1 MTRSADEIRREF
13 LEFFRSKG
21 HAIVPSAPV
30 VPHDDP
36 TLLFTNAGMN
46 QFKDVFLATGTRDYQ
61 RVANT
66 QKCIRAGGKHND
78 LDDVGHDTYHHT
90 FFEMLGNWSFGDY
103 FKKEAIEW
111 AWELLTEVWGLDK
124 SRLHAT
130 YFGGLEKSGIEKG
143 GIQKGTEARRHEGT
157 QGSARVS
164 PASTCGTGVSPVE
177 WELEPDYESRDLW
190 ATVTDIDPSHIHPGN
205 MKDNFWE
212 MGETGPCGPCSEI
225 HIDLTPDNSGAQLVN
240 AGDPRVIELWN
251 LVFIQFNRGRDRKL
265 TPLPARH
272 VDTGMGFERLTA
284 LLQGK
289 TSNYDTDVFT
299 PIFEAIRDVTGAPP
313 YAGTL
318 PEPNRDREG
327 AARRVDDPQI
337 MIDVSYRVIADH
349 IRCLTFA
356 LTDGAVPDREGRGFV
371 LRRILRRAVFYGRQ
385 YLNMHEPFLF
395 RLVPIVADV
404 MADAFAELRTAH
416 AGKNVEYVAELI
428 REEEESFYRTLDR
441 GIELFQ
447 EAVAE
452 AVGRA
457 IADDEGGRLVTV
469 TRDPLSRQKFWRL
482 HFTHREG
489 PVAFSEFN
497 PEVIEAWTR
506 RTPVLSG
513 KDAFKLHDT
522 YGFPIDLTQIMA
534 DEKGLRV
541 DIGEYERLME
551 EARERARARPREIDE
566 QVGIRIIQS
575 GPNLRFGDTD
585 DSPKY
590 VTNRLGTELWGI
602 VPLSPDIPI
611 SSWRAEAAPSPAN
624 SPVRSLEAG
633 QDAALFFSKTCFYTE
648 QGGQVADTGLI
659 VAESGS
665 FEVKRAARFGDAIA
679 HIGTLRSGKL
689 TVRQMVELRVDPTRA
704 QTMQNHTATHL
715 LNWALREVLGEHV
728 QQKGSLVDQE
738 KTRFDFAH
746 PRPVTPEEIGRVED
760 LVNERIDQKL
770 TVHDQHVP
778 QAEALKIRGL
788 RAVFGE
794 RYPDTVRVLS
804 IGAPVEELFADPENE
819 RWAQHSI
826 EFCGGTHV
834 HNTGDIQHFILTTE
848 EGVAKGIR
856 RVVGTTGRGAQ
867 LAEEIGRGLVERA
880 LQLKSASPQ
889 EITSAIAHLQ
899 KTTADAPIPVRQRIK
914 LRDAIGELQRIVREQ
929 QKVTAAGAA
938 DIVNARVD
946 ELLASAE
953 KVGET
958 TIVVAEMPDVP
969 IEQLKN
975 GADRIKQKCGSAA
988 VLFGVRV
995 GVAIESDPEAQA
1007 RDKPSQGKALLLAA
1021 MTDDLV
1027 KKGLKA
1033 GDLVKHVAPMV
1044 EGGGGGSPT
1053 MAQAGGKNAKR
1064 LADTLT
1070 AGKDWIRQRLT

>member
-1 MTRSADEIRREF
+1 
-13 LEFFRSKG
+13 
-21 HAIVPSAPV
+21 
-30 VPHDDP
+30 
-36 TLLFTNAGMN
+36 
-46 QFKDVFLATGTRDYQ
+46 
-61 RVANT
+61 
-66 QKCIRAGGKHND
+66 
-78 LDDVGHDTYHHT
+78 
-90 FFEMLGNWSFGDY
+90 
-103 FKKEAIEW
+103 
-111 AWELLTEVWGLDK
+111 
-124 SRLHAT
+124 
-130 YFGGLEKSGIEKG
+130 
-143 GIQKGTEARRHEGT
+143 
-157 QGSARVS
+157 
-164 PASTCGTGVSPVE
+164 
-177 WELEPDYESRDLW
+177 
-190 ATVTDIDPSHIHPGN
+190 
-205 MKDNFWE
+205 
-212 MGETGPCGPCSEI
+212 
-225 HIDLTPDNSGAQLVN
+225 
-240 AGDPRVIELWN
+240 AGDARVIELWN
-251 LVFIQFNRGRDRKL
+251 LVFIQFSRSADGKL
-265 TPLPARH
+265 TPLPAKH
-272 VDTGMGFERLTA
+272 VDTGLGFERVTA

-289 TSNYDTDVFT
+289 TSNYDTDIFT
-299 PIFEAIRDVTGAPP
+299 PIFEAIRDVTGAPA
-313 YAGTL
+313 YTGSL
-318 PEPNRDREG
+318 PSSVAPVSNRCETNGSDEHRLQTG
-327 AARRVDDPQI
+327 ATDPQT

-356 LTDGAVPDREGRGFV
+356 LTDGAVPDREGRGYV

-856 RVVGTTGRGAQ
+856 RVVGTTGRSAQ

-1007 RDKPSQGKALLLAA
+1007 RDKPSQGKARAGAPSLPGVGDEPEPRSHEATQGSIGAPPIRTSDESEPEAQAREKPSKGKALLLAA